1 MKLIISIVVFILI
14 ASLNLNSQTL
24 QPDYSKL
31 PSRVTPSPMYNPS
44 PLGTTSNVVTSA
56 DGYDNFFLG
65 TDFGE
70 PHIAINPNDPLNMAT
85 AFNISTG
92 YYVCLNGLDW
102 TKIAVSFPS
111 NSAIGD
117 PVLSYDSLGNLYY
130 LQLYQMGSLYGG
142 WVAKSTNK
150 GQSFQTAV
158 SAYSFN
164 NGLGD
169 KPWIICDQTAGPYSN
184 NIYIG
189 WRQFGSTGMRFV
201 RSTDGGQTFSSPIS
215 FTGDQGAYVSVG
227 ASSTTSGGCVYM
239 GCIYSNSI
247 RVYKSTD
254 GGASFGSA
262 VTAVNGIQGPGT
274 ICAGRFT
281 VKNCIR
287 TDYFPRMAAD
297 NSFTSTRGNVYVTF
311 AGNPGTSDKADI
323 YFSRSTDYGATW
335 SVQTRVN
342 DDATTTDQ
350 WMPCITVDKKTGRI
364 YMMWFDSRNDPSG
377 NLLTEMW
384 GTYSTNG
391 GVSFVPNYKISNSQF
406 NPNSMAVGQPGGE
419 NYIGDYIGNS
429 SVTGTTSMNSFMDA
443 RNSSLGSYTAY
454 SPDFAMQTRVSQA
467 SLNNNDSISASV
479 VIPSV
484 RGGFNERVKITFSL
498 DTLPSSG
505 SIQFS
510 FANGKDSITTFP
522 DSVIFKVKT
531 VGNVTPRIYKL
542 NILAN
547 AKSII
552 PVHRRTMN
560 LIVNS
565 SYLNIGTNRES
576 ICDFT
581 VNGTSYNSRQNL
593 LIPNG
598 TAISIRAISPKITGN
613 TKYIYRNWSDAGDT
627 IHTVNVNSNVTVTA
641 NYGIAFKL
649 LLNSS
654 IGNTFGGNLFYD
666 SAVTFQFGTTGKIVS
681 YNGLIYRFRGW
692 TGSGNGSYTSADST
706 GNDTTVSIAIHN
718 VISETTRWQQI
729 VGINN
734 ISSEIPDAFKLYQ
747 NYPNPFNP
755 VTNINFDVAQAGK
768 VRIAVYD
775 ILGKEIDVL
784 ANDILQAGRYRAVF
798 SADKLASG
806 IYFYRLEVTGF
817 TDIKRMIVLK

>member
-1 MKLIISIVVFILI
+1 MKLFVSITVFILI
-14 ASLNLNSQTL
+14 ASLNLNSQTI

-31 PSRVTPSPMYNPS
+31 PSRVTPSPNFNPS
-44 PLGTTSNVVTSA
+44 PLGTTSNIVTSS
-56 DGYDNFFLG
+56 DGYDNTYLG
-65 TDFGE
+65 VDFGE

-92 YYVCLNGLDW
+92 YYVCLNGIDW
-102 TKIAVSFPS
+102 TKIAVSFPG

-130 LQLYQMGSLYGG
+130 LQLYQIGSLYGG

-150 GQSFQTAV
+150 GQSFMPAV

-184 NIYIG
+184 NIYVG

-215 FTGDQGAYVSVG
+215 LTGDQGSYVSVG

-254 GGASFGSA
+254 GGATFGGA
-262 VTAVNGIQGPGT
+262 VTAVYGIQGPGT
-274 ICAGRFT
+274 VCAGRFT

-350 WMPCITVDKKTGRI
+350 WMPCITVDKKSGRI
-364 YMMWFDSRNDPSG
+364 YMMWYDSRNDPSG

-391 GVSFVPNYKISNSQF
+391 GVSFVPNYKISNAQF
-406 NPNSMAVGQPGGE
+406 NPNNMAVGQPGGE

-429 SVTGTTSMNSFMDA
+429 SVTGTTSVNTFMDS
-443 RNSSLGSYTAY
+443 RNNSLGSYVSY
-454 SPDFAMQTRVSQA
+454 GPDFAFKTGKSLI
-467 SLNNNDSISASV
+467 SLNNNDSTAFSLAV
-479 VIPSV
+479 PSV
-484 RGGFNERVKITFSL
+484 KGGFSERVKFSVSL
-498 DTLPSSG
+498 DSLPGSG
-505 SIQFS
+505 TIQIG
-510 FANGKDSITTFP
+510 FANGKDTITAFP
-522 DSVIFKVKT
+522 DSVMVKIKMI
-531 VGNVTPRIYKL
+531 GSVTPKQYSL
-542 NILAN
+542 NILA
-547 AKSII
+547 KGVSGI
-552 PVHRRTMN
+552 PVHRRYVT
-560 LIVNS
+560 LLANS
-565 SYLNIGTNRES
+565 SLLNIGTNRDG
-576 ICDFT
+576 ICDIRVNGLLYSNRSNILFA
-581 VNGTSYNSRQNL
+581 NGTSVTVQAL
-593 LIPNG
+593 
-598 TAISIRAISPKITGN
+598 SPKINGN
-613 TKYIYRNWSDAGDT
+613 TEYIYKNWSDGGDT
-627 IHTVNVNSNVTVTA
+627 THNFTINTPLTITA
-641 NYGIAFKL
+641 NYKAAFKIIII
-649 LLNSS
+649 SS

-666 SAVTFQFGTTGKIVS
+666 SAVASQIGVTGKIVS
-681 YNGLIYRFRGW
+681 YGGQVYRFRGW
-692 TGSGNGSYTSADST
+692 TGSANGSYTSPDST
-706 GNDTTVSIAIHN
+706 GNDTTITVSLSNPIVESA
-718 VISETTRWQQI
+718 RWQQI
-729 VGINN
+729 VGIMN
-734 ISSEIPDAFKLYQ
+734 IGSEVPSAWKLNQ

-755 VTNINFDVAQAGK
+755 VTTITFDVLK
-768 VRIAVYD
+768 NENVRIIIYD
-775 ILGKEIDVL
+775 ALGREIETL
-784 ANDILQAGRYRAVF
+784 FNDNLSPGKYETRFDASKY
-798 SADKLASG
+798 SSG
-806 IYFYRLEVTGF
+806 IYFYRLESPEF